1 MKLACLASTLVLGL
15 LSAGFASATFAS
27 AAAVSLP
34 AGTTAV
40 PLAVITNDRDASV
53 SRMNLM
59 VDAQSTVS
67 GIYMQTSATAESDP
81 AAAKSQVYPL
91 ASIESPD
98 GVVLGQGQGV
108 KAILLR
114 GNIAS
119 QDGRGAL
126 TIRYLTNGVF
136 RHWAECRLDLQKL
149 GPRHWQLI
157 NAYDGRPVERIKV
170 ETWALGISTLANVCP
185 DTTA

>member
-1 MKLACLASTLVLGL
+1 MKLARLAPVLVLGL
-15 LSAGFASATFAS
+15 LSADFAS
-27 AAAVSLP
+27 AATVPLP
-34 AGTTAV
+34 AGTTAI

-53 SRMNLM
+53 SRMDLM
-59 VDAQSTVS
+59 VDDQSTVS
-67 GIYMQTSATAESDP
+67 GIYMQTSTTADSDP

-91 ASIESPD
+91 AGIESHD

-108 KAILLR
+108 KAIFLR

-136 RHWAECRLDLQKL
+136 RHWAECRIDLQKV
-149 GPRHWQLI
+149 GPHHWQLV
-157 NAYDGRPVERIKV
+157 NAYDGRPVEKIKV

-185 DTTA
+185 DTAA

>member
-1 MKLACLASTLVLGL
+1 MKLFGLASVLAFTLL
-15 LSAGFASATFAS
+15 AGGVAS
-27 AAAVSLP
+27 AATLPLP

-59 VDAQSTVS
+59 VSDATVS
-67 GIYMQTSATAESDP
+67 GISMETSANAGSDP
-81 AAAKSQVYPL
+81 ADATSQVYPL
-91 ASIESPD
+91 AGIESHD

-108 KAILLR
+108 KAIFLR

-119 QDGRGAL
+119 QDGHGSL

-136 RHWAECRLDLQKL
+136 RHWAECRIDLQKL
-149 GPRHWQLI
+149 GPRHWQLV
-157 NAYDGRPVERIKV
+157 NAYDGRPIARIKV

-185 DTTA
+185 ATTA